1 MAGGF
6 MNVVEKISADSLLG
20 GRSVLPQAPRSG
32 LEWVEIVRHGLSSQ
46 ALDSILKSIG
56 ISQSELAQA
65 LDIPERTLARRKRE
79 GVFSREESAKLLRLA
94 RVAARAAEVFDDLDL
109 AISWLKSPVAA
120 FGDVTP
126 LSLIDTDVGA
136 DSVMDTL
143 GRIEHGV
150 FA

>member
-1 MAGGF
+1 
-6 MNVVEKISADSLLG
+6 
-20 GRSVLPQAPRSG
+20 LPQAPRSG

-109 AISWLKSPVAA
+109 AIGWLKSPVAA